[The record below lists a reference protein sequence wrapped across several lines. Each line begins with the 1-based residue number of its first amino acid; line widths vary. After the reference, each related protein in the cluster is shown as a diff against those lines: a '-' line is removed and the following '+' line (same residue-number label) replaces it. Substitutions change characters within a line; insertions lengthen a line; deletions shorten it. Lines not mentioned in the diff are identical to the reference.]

1 MSQNGTATRS
11 EPKHTAFDL
20 ERKVLGAA
28 MVDDE
33 TCAKAVE
40 LLGDFPEVFADREH
54 HHQDAF
60 ESILKLFSQGQDVTL
75 TSVSQESEADDLHL
89 TDCTAEVGTTSDVE
103 YSARVLLEKWMKR
116 KSIETLRQAARYLE
130 SDENADIFEVLE
142 GLQRRFNDLQLGGS
156 EDTHISGAMET
167 VIRRAEEWKEGI
179 RKDTAPTGLYG
190 LDSLIGGYPKGE
202 VTTVA
207 AQTGAGKTSLMIQ
220 VLRTLSRAFRG
231 DDRRG
236 TVLLFSAEMNRDR
249 IAERAAAAEA
259 KVNLR
264 NLKNRQADEEDY
276 DAFQTT
282 AGEIAQLDFY
292 VDDTASPRFSHIAAR
307 CQQVRASDGLSFVGV
322 DYDEKIDVPGKQKQE
337 RVADIARGLKDLAKR
352 FNVPVVA
359 LSQYSRKASGNAGIP
374 RDDWLRMS
382 GKKEQESAV
391 ILHWYWPG
399 YFVEKGKD
407 GESIKLYDPTEHR
420 RGFMICTKNR
430 YGERG
435 RTKLYFEKE
444 HTRFIDPKDPEH
456 DEDNAPF

>member
-1 MSQNGTATRS
+1 MTQNGTQAHS

-33 TCAKAVE
+33 ACAKVVE
-40 LLGDFPEVFADREH
+40 LLGDFPEVFADRQH
-54 HHQDAF
+54 RHQDAF
-60 ESILKLFSQGQDVTL
+60 ESILMLFSEGEDVTL
-75 TSVSQESEADDLHL
+75 TSVSQESEASDMHL
-89 TDCTAEVGTTSDVE
+89 ADCTAEVGTVSDIG

-116 KSIETLRQAARYLE
+116 ESIETLRQAARYLE
-130 SDENADIFEVLE
+130 SDEEADIFETLE

-156 EDTHISGAMET
+156 DDTHISGAMET

-179 RKDTAPTGLYG
+179 RKDTVPTGLYG
-190 LDSLIGGYPKGE
+190 LDGMIGGYPRGE

-220 VLRTLSRAFRG
+220 VLRTLGRAFRN
-231 DDRRG
+231 DDERG
-236 TVLLFSAEMNRDR
+236 AVLLFSAEMNRDR

-259 KVNLR
+259 QINLR
-264 NLKNRQADEEDY
+264 DLKNQEADQEEY
-276 DAFQTT
+276 DAFQQA
-282 AGEIAQLDFY
+282 AGEIAQLDLH

-307 CQQVRASDGLSFVGV
+307 CQQVRASDGLSFIGV
-322 DYDEKIDVPGKQKQE
+322 DYDEKIDVPGKEKQE

-359 LSQYSRKASGNAGIP
+359 LSQYSRKASGNAAIP

-407 GESIKLYDPTEHR
+407 GDQIDLYDPSEHN

-435 RTKLYFEKE
+435 RAKLYFKKE
-444 HTRFIDPKDPEH
+444 HTRFVDPRDP
-456 DEDNAPF
+456 DEPQP